1 MEYVQK
7 TIWAAEGDVRPG
19 DVVVVVV
26 EINDR
31 RVSVSEETCTSSQ
44 EVSCSKDR
52 LMKALNVHT
61 DEDLMNE
68 LEKRFGNE
76 CGYDVARQFMED
88 NNIEFDWWGG
98 SN

>member
-1 MEYVQK
+1 MKYIQK
-7 TIWAAEGDVRPG
+7 TIWATEGDVMPG
-19 DVVVVVV
+19 NVVVIVA

-31 RVSVSEETCTSSQ
+31 RVSVSEETSTSSQ

-68 LEKRFGNE
+68 LEKRIGKC
-76 CGYDVARQFMED
+76 CGYGIARQFMED
-88 NNIEFDWWGG
+88 NNIEFNWWGG